1 MANGD
6 DRSDDVPDENDS
18 GRERSSTFPISRRG
32 TLLSGAWLGALGLS
46 NGFDRGVTANPG
58 NGGSDGNGGG
68 SDRGVERSSLRVSL
82 ERKIE
87 RAEADDSFRVQIQ
100 AEPDSVDAAVGA
112 VEAAGGTVRHSF
124 HGLVIAD
131 VPAGRARAVSDSN
144 AVRLVGEYVQPQ
156 QLECTQSLETTVP
169 KIREGNLP
177 DDVELSDLEA
187 AVSASVDDELI
198 TSEGVEISNAD
209 ELHDD
214 GITGEGVTIAVIDGG
229 FDVNNEQYADQVVA
243 TLGIDDEEDP
253 IFENAYE
260 APGAH
265 GDGVTD
271 IVAAMAPDADL
282 VLADTF
288 NIPDFG
294 LFDALETI
302 EDDWPEVDVANYS
315 VGHLPDFRIDGF
327 DPISLRLDDFTD
339 EIDGIF
345 VNSAG
350 NSAAVVNAWQ
360 YDEDDGP
367 VPLPQLNGDAY
378 DSQGLGVFEGRGR
391 PLLQFDAH
399 FEEDLEVSTRLPL
412 TTFEDVAT
420 AAAFDAQLGWA
431 IVHWDADPEVDDQVY
446 QARLYEDTDSNRP
459 LATSMTANPWE
470 TIDVLAEYF
479 VDDVGVM
486 MDVDDDAWVVTRVRG
501 TPDVAQ
507 IDEPNPALTL
517 PEGQRYTFDN
527 RARRQH
533 PIEFRDAE
541 GNPLLSQDPDTDGAF
556 EDDEIVDW
564 TTRGNRVEFTLT
576 LALAA
581 ALDHYVSASDPEQL
595 GGDIGTPL
603 PPPVYVEV
611 QRVKADEEHHFDV
624 WGQFGG
630 VNVPTP
636 WATDARSVGIPA
648 LSQDPDLLSAAAV
661 QAVDLGLGEGETDL
675 AFEQNKDD
683 LKGYSSQGPTQDGRR
698 GIDLAGSSH
707 VSTNARGP
715 IEDVFGMNG
724 TSAAAPHIT
733 GAVGLLAQVEDDTE
747 TIREALFATGTGI
760 DDPGVGDPGEDNTQ
774 IGFGYI
780 DVASAYEELNGGE
793 PDVET
798 VSPNPPR

>member
-1 MANGD
+1 MADGD
-6 DRSDDVPDENDS
+6 DSTDGVPDESDS
-18 GRERSSTFPISRRG
+18 ERERAGAFPISRRG

-46 NGFDRGVTANPG
+46 NGFDRRVMANSGTA
-58 NGGSDGNGGG
+58 GGDGNGRGD
-68 SDRGVERSSLRVSL
+68 DRGEERSSLRVSL
-82 ERKIE
+82 EKKIDI
-87 RAEADDSFRVQIQ
+87 ADADESFRLQIQ
-100 AEPDSVDAAVGA
+100 AQPDAVDGAVGA
-112 VEAAGGTVRHSF
+112 VEAAGGSVRHSF

-131 VPAGRARAVSDSN
+131 VPAGRVRAVADSN
-144 AVRLVGEYVQPQ
+144 AVRLVGEDVQPQ
-156 QLECTQSLETTVP
+156 QLGNTQTPEDIVP
-169 KIREGNLP
+169 KIREGELP
-177 DDVELSDLEA
+177 DGVDVSDLER
-187 AVSASVDDELI
+187 AVSASVEDELP
-198 TSEGVEISNAD
+198 TSEGVEISGAD
-209 ELHDD
+209 ELHEMD
-214 GITGEGVTIAVIDGG
+214 ITGEGVTIAVIDGG
-229 FDVNNEQYADQVVA
+229 FDVENEQYADQVVA
-243 TLGIDDEEDP
+243 TLGLEEGDP
-253 IFENAYE
+253 GFEDAYE
-260 APGAH
+260 VPGGH

-271 IVAAMAPDADL
+271 IVAAMAPDAEL

-302 EDDWPEVDVANYS
+302 EQEWPEVDVVNYS

-339 EIDGIF
+339 EIEGIF

-350 NSAAVVNAWQ
+350 NSAAVVNAWT
-360 YDEDDGP
+360 YVENVGP
-367 VPLPQLNGDAY
+367 VPLPQENGDAY
-378 DSQGLGVFEGRGR
+378 DSQGPGVFEGRGR

-412 TTFEDVAT
+412 MTFEDVAT

-431 IVHWDADPEVDDQVY
+431 IVHWDADPDVDDQVY
-446 QARLYEDTDSNRP
+446 QARLYEDTESTRP
-459 LATSMTANPWE
+459 LATSMTENPWE

-479 VDDVGVM
+479 VDDVDVTM
-486 MDVDDDAWVVTRVRG
+486 EVDDDAWVVTRVRG
-501 TPDVAQ
+501 TPDVAP
-507 IDEPNPALTL
+507 IEKPNPTLTL

-576 LALAA
+576 LDLAS
-581 ALDHYVSASDPEQL
+581 ALDHYVSVSDPEQL
-595 GGDIGTPL
+595 EGDVETEL
-603 PPPVYVEV
+603 PPPIYVEV
-611 QRVKADEEHHFDV
+611 QRVNADEEHHFDV

-648 LSQDPDLLSAAAV
+648 LSQDPDLLSVGAV

-675 AFEQNKDD
+675 AFEKNKDD

-715 IEDVFGMNG
+715 IEEVFGMNG
-724 TSAAAPHIT
+724 TSAAAPHVT

-747 TIREALFATGTGI
+747 AIREALFATGTGI

-793 PDVET
+793 TDAEAI
-798 VSPNPPR
+798 SPNPPR